1 MKQPINL
8 VTYKKRKYRK
18 YGSNESYFFY
28 IMNIKGVNMATL
40 INEAELKEKCEKAT
54 EYGLKRS
61 GRIRF
66 KTKP

>member
-1 MKQPINL
+1 
-8 VTYKKRKYRK
+8 
-18 YGSNESYFFY
+18 
-28 IMNIKGVNMATL
+28 MATL

-66 KTKP
+66 KTKPQTMQCIIVLLSSIKVVMVSME

>member
-1 MKQPINL
+1 
-8 VTYKKRKYRK
+8 
-18 YGSNESYFFY
+18 
-28 IMNIKGVNMATL
+28 MATL

-66 KTKP
+66 KTKPQTTQSIIVLLSSIKVVIEPMEWKRLISGTTWI